1 MTLNVNYQN
10 RNERDRDRKPG
21 ASSSSKPSSSLEGLP
36 SISLIQADPP
46 SIIRRILNPE
56 DVKIP
61 RRVHE
66 GSKPIFDRE
75 ELREAMLRRMKA
87 NDNEENPPQA
97 NVYIQEP
104 SVTQQ
109 RVVAIIRE
117 PVGADLYLASK
128 DPAFQHHALMATS
141 GKTTT
146 GATSILQRLSPERS
160 FRRSSSPPPSR
171 NIRQG
176 ARAPVPPP
184 PQLSAQARASE
195 RDRERD
201 RERLILD
208 RERDREQIQRAIE
221 REREHLGRTGGRGER
236 DRGLHP
242 ERERDLLHE
251 IRGGD
256 RERDRDHPRDL
267 REKSR
272 FDRPLGAAQHPLD
285 RLEPNRARSR
295 SPISRI
301 PREDLRLR
309 RRSRSHSV
317 TPPPMP
323 EEIRRQLIE
332 RQRNIDLRNSLSRRP
347 AKFMMEVIGEYQS
360 HLVNA

>member
-1 MTLNVNYQN
+1 
-10 RNERDRDRKPG
+10 
-21 ASSSSKPSSSLEGLP
+21 
-36 SISLIQADPP
+36 
-46 SIIRRILNPE
+46 
-56 DVKIP
+56 
-61 RRVHE
+61 
-66 GSKPIFDRE
+66 
-75 ELREAMLRRMKA
+75 MLRRMKA

-128 DPAFQHHALMATS
+128 DPAFQHHAVMATS
-141 GKTTT
+141 GKTTV

-160 FRRSSSPPPSR
+160 FRRSLSPPPSR

-184 PQLSAQARASE
+184 PALSAQARIAE
-195 RDRERD
+195 RERE
-201 RERLILD
+201 RERLLLD
-208 RERDREQIQRAIE
+208 RERERDREQIQRAIE
-221 REREHLGRTGGRGER
+221 REREQLGRAGRGERERER

-256 RERDRDHPRDL
+256 RDRDHPRDQ

-272 FDRPLGAAQHPLD
+272 FDRPPGAPQHPLD

-347 AKFMMEVIGEYQS
+347 AKFMMEVTGGYQS
-360 HLVNA
+360 HLVNL

>member
-1 MTLNVNYQN
+1 
-10 RNERDRDRKPG
+10 
-21 ASSSSKPSSSLEGLP
+21 
-36 SISLIQADPP
+36 
-46 SIIRRILNPE
+46 
-56 DVKIP
+56 
-61 RRVHE
+61 
-66 GSKPIFDRE
+66 
-75 ELREAMLRRMKA
+75 MKA

-128 DPAFQHHALMATS
+128 DPAFQHHAVMAAS
-141 GKTTT
+141 GKTTA

-184 PQLSAQARASE
+184 PVLSAQARIAE
-195 RDRERD
+195 RERE
-201 RERLILD
+201 RERLLLD
-208 RERDREQIQRAIE
+208 RERERDREQIQRAIE
-221 REREHLGRTGGRGER
+221 REREQLGRAGRGERERER

-256 RERDRDHPRDL
+256 RDHPRDQ

-272 FDRPLGAAQHPLD
+272 FDRPPGAPQHPLD

-347 AKFMMEVIGEYQS
+347 AKFMMEVTSGYQS
-360 HLVNA
+360 HLVNL